1 MNPGHKPPKLVC
13 QHHERF
19 TSFSCAVDDL
29 LEEIQHSPAK
39 DSQRIITTCV
49 NCNFQ
54 VYVIQITRIPT
65 NSWGR
70 TSRHIEKTLLA
81 PIPQVHDSVA
91 LLLKGSL
98 HTAGSYYFKNVSL
111 FLPHNMAAL
120 KLSRNAKTGSPGRNR
135 QNGKKPTSSRNRAR
149 CKFDKG
155 QILIP
160 NLRSL
165 CDNVRVLVCARC
177 S

>member
-54 VYVIQITRIPT
+54 VYVIQITRIPN

-91 LLLKGSL
+91 LLLKGLL
-98 HTAGSYYFKNVSL
+98 HTAGSYYFKNVSCIVSA
-111 FLPHNMAAL
+111 PQHGCSETV
-120 KLSRNAKTGSPGRNR
+120 KER
-135 QNGKKPTSSRNRAR
+135 QNRIPGA
-149 CKFDKG
+149 G
-155 QILIP
+155 QTKRKETHL
-160 NLRSL
+160 LTQ
-165 CDNVRVLVCARC
+165 
-177 S
+177 